1 MPTRHGWMTLALG
14 VAAAVV
20 GRIFGLIELFV
31 IGAAAFLAVLIAVLA
46 SRRTP
51 PLLELRRIAR
61 PPIVPVGE
69 PARVDLSLRNPGR
82 HRAPPLRLWEPVGS
96 RGGAPM
102 QVAAIPA
109 GEAVTAAYRIPTV
122 KRGPVVIGPLQAE
135 RTDLLGLCR
144 RTWIVAEADEVLVVP
159 RILPLPMPSA
169 GSAGRLGQHLKTRT
183 WGQRGAEFHALRPYV
198 NGDDPRVIN
207 WKASARAGDLIVRD
221 SKPEGL
227 VRCTVVIDDSLD
239 HDDPDAW
246 ERAVSIAASLVCAAA
261 TAELSTRLV
270 SSHLDIR
277 GPHVIDLSLHALA
290 RAEPRPDSTGPL
302 LHSQPTEG
310 LGLVILVTG
319 STASSWVEACRN
331 EVRVDDTLVVVT
343 CAESPQV
350 QGFAVDGTNLER
362 MTASWSVLCRGAS

>member
-14 VAAAVV
+14 VAAAIT

-31 IGAAAFLAVLIAVLA
+31 IGAAAFVAVLVALLA
-46 SRRTP
+46 SMRRP
-51 PLLELRRIAR
+51 PLLQLRRIAR
-61 PPIVPVGE
+61 PPIVPMGE
-69 PARVDLSLRNPGR
+69 PARVDLSLRNSGR
-82 HRAPPLRLWEPVGS
+82 HRTPPLRLWEPVGS

-102 QVAAIPA
+102 QVAAIAA
-109 GEAVTAAYRIPTV
+109 GESVTAAYRIPTTR
-122 KRGPVVIGPLQAE
+122 RGPVVVGPLEAD

-144 RTWIVAEADEVLVVP
+144 RTWTVAEADEVLVVP
-159 RILPLPMPSA
+159 RIMVLPMPSA

-207 WKASARAGDLIVRD
+207 WKASARAADLIVRD

-227 VRCTVVIDDSLD
+227 VRCTVVLDDSD
-239 HDDPDAW
+239 GDYDSEAW
-246 ERAVSIAASLVCAAA
+246 ERAVSVAASLVCASANG
-261 TAELSTRLV
+261 ELTTRLV

-290 RAEPRPDSTGPL
+290 RAEPRPDTSAPL

-310 LGLVILVTG
+310 LGLIVLVTT
-319 STASSWVEACRN
+319 SMASEWVDACRQ

-343 CAESPQV
+343 CAEPPQV
-350 QGFAVDGTNLER
+350 QGFCVDGSNLER
-362 MTASWSVLCRGAS
+362 MASSWSLLCRGRS